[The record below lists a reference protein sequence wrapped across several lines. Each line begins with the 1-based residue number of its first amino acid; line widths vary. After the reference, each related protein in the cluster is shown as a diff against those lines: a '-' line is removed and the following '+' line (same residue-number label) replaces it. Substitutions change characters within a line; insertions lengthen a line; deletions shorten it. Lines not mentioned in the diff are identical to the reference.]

1 MIRESVVKRMLSSS
15 LIDQN
20 YYREVDDAD
29 VPALE
34 TVLGSIERVRAS
46 VIFFLFIL
54 VNNTVMGSD
63 RQSLPIILA
72 PEAELSNQLNSSDTH
87 VSGVSSNQSYSQNV
101 DRRVQQDK
109 LEDLYKKGLISKEV
123 FDERSSP
130 KPLTFEQRLERL
142 KGLRDKGLISK
153 EVYESRQKELLDAN
167 L

>member
-1 MIRESVVKRMLSSS
+1 MKRMLSSS

-46 VIFFLFIL
+46 MIFFLFIL

-72 PEAELSNQLNSSDTH
+72 PEAELSNQLNSSDTR

>member
-1 MIRESVVKRMLSSS
+1 VIRESVVKRMLSSS